1 MLFQFIINGLITG
14 LLYSLLAIGFALVY
28 NTTHIFH
35 IAAAGIY
42 VFAAYMFWWLAVKLE
57 VPTLL
62 AAALAVALTMGLS
75 LLSESTLYR
84 PLRKKKTSLN
94 VIMIASIGLMTVIVN
109 LIAMFFGNE
118 TKVVQNAIL
127 KTYQWGELII
137 TTPQLYQVIVAVVA
151 ITAFLLFLGRT
162 KFGLM
167 IRALSADE
175 TLFETLGYNKQ
186 QTFSLVFL
194 ASGLFIGL
202 ASCATVYD
210 VGMDPNM
217 GMTVL
222 INAMVAMIIGG
233 TGRFNT
239 CVLGGLLLGVLQS
252 LTVFFFASNWQNA
265 ITFAL
270 LLGFIF
276 LRPQGIAGYKQRVV

>member
-1 MLFQFIINGLITG
+1 MLPQFLINGFITG

-42 VFAAYMFWWLAVKLE
+42 VFAAYMFWWFAVKLGM
-57 VPTLL
+57 PLFL
-62 AAALAVALTMGLS
+62 ASALAVLLTMGLS
-75 LLSESTLYR
+75 LLSEVGVYR
-84 PLRKKKTSLN
+84 PLRKKRSSLS
-94 VIMIASIGLMTVIVN
+94 VIMIASIGLMTVIIN
-109 LIAMFFGNE
+109 LIAMVFGNE
-118 TKVVQNAIL
+118 TKVVDNEIHR
-127 KTYQWGELII
+127 TFQWGRVIV
-137 TTPQLYQVIVAVVA
+137 TTPQSYQIIVAVVA
-151 ITAFLLFLGRT
+151 IVVFLVLLDRT
-162 KFGLM
+162 RFGLK

-186 QTFSLVFL
+186 RTFSVVFL

-202 ASCATVYD
+202 ASCLTVYD

-233 TGRFNT
+233 TGRFGT
-239 CVLGGLLLGVLQS
+239 CVIGGVTLGVLQS
-252 LTVFFFASNWQNA
+252 LTVFWFASNWQNA

-270 LLGFIF
+270 LLIFLF